1 MPIFF
6 NINAQIMENN
16 HHTGPNIIDLHDQV
30 MVLKTNQ
37 IGLVI
42 DSEIITVVYVQSSGM
57 QKTKVTEHTVKFT
70 DQSVDTFLSHEL
82 EHNDDDIECDCDEC
96 DGDGCVDVMDCHDQS
111 NECCG
116 GCFKSVECDECN
128 GTGKIEKQIDEI
140 IEL

>member
-6 NINAQIMENN
+6 NITVQIMENN

-82 EHNDDDIECDCDEC
+82 EHNDDSIGWDCDEC
-96 DGDGCVDVMDCHDQS
+96 YGEGFVEVMNCHDQS

-116 GCFKSVECDECN
+116 GCYKEIQCDQCN
-128 GTGKIEKQIDEI
+128 GTGTVEKSISDI
-140 IEL
+140 IE

>member
-1 MPIFF
+1 
-6 NINAQIMENN
+6 MENN

-70 DQSVDTFLSHEL
+70 DQSVDTFLAHEL
-82 EHNDDDIECDCDEC
+82 EHNDDSIGWDCDEC
-96 DGDGCVDVMDCHDQS
+96 YGEGFVEVMNCHDQS

-116 GCFKSVECDECN
+116 GCYKEIECDQCN
-128 GTGKIEKQIDEI
+128 GTGTVEKSISDI
-140 IEL
+140 IE

>member
-1 MPIFF
+1 
-6 NINAQIMENN
+6 MENN
-16 HHTGPNIIDLHDQV
+16 NNIDLHDQV
-30 MVLKTNQ
+30 MVSKTNQ

-42 DSEIITVVYVQSSGM
+42 ESEIITVVYVQNTGM

-82 EHNDDDIECDCDEC
+82 EHNADDIECDCDEC
-96 DGDGCVDVMDCHDQS
+96 DGEGFVEVMDCHDQS

-128 GTGKIEKQIDEI
+128 GSGTVEKQIDDI

>member
-1 MPIFF
+1 
-6 NINAQIMENN
+6 MENN
-16 HHTGPNIIDLHDQV
+16 HHKGPNIIDLHDQV

-82 EHNDDDIECDCDEC
+82 EHNDDSVAWDCDEC
-96 DGDGCVDVMDCHDQS
+96 YGEGFVEVMNCHDQS

-116 GCFKSVECDECN
+116 GCYKEIECDQCN
-128 GTGKIEKQIDEI
+128 GTGTVEKSISDI
-140 IEL
+140 IE

>member
-1 MPIFF
+1 MPVFKSF
-6 NINAQIMENN
+6 IMENQN
-16 HHTGPNIIDLHDQV
+16 NINLHDQI
-30 MVLKTNQ
+30 MVSKTNQ

-82 EHNDDDIECDCDEC
+82 EHNDDSVAWDCDEC
-96 DGDGCVDVMDCHDQS
+96 YGEGFIEVMNFHDQS

-116 GCFKSVECDECN
+116 GCYKEIECDQCN
-128 GTGKIEKQIDEI
+128 GTGTVEKSICDI
-140 IEL
+140 IE

>member
-1 MPIFF
+1 
-6 NINAQIMENN
+6 MENKT
-16 HHTGPNIIDLHDQV
+16 HTGPNIIDLHDQV

-82 EHNDDDIECDCDEC
+82 EHNDDSVAWDCDEC
-96 DGDGCVDVMDCHDQS
+96 YGEGFGEVMNCHDQS

-116 GCFKSVECDECN
+116 GCYKEIECDQCN
-128 GTGKIEKQIDEI
+128 GTGTVEKSICDI
-140 IEL
+140 IE

>member
-1 MPIFF
+1 
-6 NINAQIMENN
+6 MENN

-82 EHNDDDIECDCDEC
+82 EHNDDSIGWDCDEC
-96 DGDGCVDVMDCHDQS
+96 YGEGFVEVMNCHDQS

-116 GCFKSVECDECN
+116 GCYKEIQCDQCN
-128 GTGKIEKQIDEI
+128 GTGTVEKLISDI
-140 IEL
+140 IE